1 MRKTCL
7 NSVYDLARRDDRVIF
22 IGSDLGVST
31 LDEFKNNI
39 PERFFMEGIS
49 EQHIIGMAAG
59 LAMEGNIPYVNTISV
74 FLTRRC
80 FEQIVLDLC
89 LHNLNVRLIGNGG
102 GLVYAPLGPTHL
114 AVEDIA
120 ILRTIP
126 NMTILAP
133 ADAKEIAR
141 LMELTIEHDGPVYI
155 RLAKGG
161 DHIVTPDDQEYKI
174 GKSIRVREGK
184 DILIITTGVTLQISL
199 DAARSLA
206 SKGVEAG
213 ILHIHTIKPLDTKAI
228 IERLAEVPALITV
241 EEGTV
246 IGGLGSS
253 VAEIVAEADFGQP
266 KKFKRIGVPD
276 TFSDNF
282 GSQKE
287 LMEGFGITA
296 ANVAQTAL
304 ELIDVKSG

>member
-22 IGSDLGVST
+22 IGSDLGVNT

-141 LMELTIEHDGPVYI
+141 LMELTVEHDGPVYI